1 MRTTTVLL
9 AFSGLVATA
18 PSGPHGDRRLGYHN
32 SNSNSTKYDTSRT
45 WKGYRESMTAPSGY
59 PRGTGYIA
67 SSGFAPT
74 GGLAPGAAHTQSA
87 VPTLAM
93 SQDASSNVGSG
104 PDATSPEYG
113 TGPVVAEQ
121 VDPVVGKSTL
131 TSMMTVPYPASTAPA
146 YGVAA
151 VSSITRTKCRGGK
164 HTSSKATS
172 VSTQAPVIPAQT
184 SASNTIETPTALS
197 STSSTL
203 VVEYGV
209 SSYLPT
215 PFSATVPTQQP
226 EASSYA
232 SVASS
237 SAATAAPQAS
247 SPAATPGQTS
257 LGDSKTDGKAT
268 FYGGNLSGGT
278 CSFTEYTIP
287 SGLFGV
293 AYPTPD
299 WDNSGNCGACLEVT
313 GPNGNTLTVMVVDS
327 CPSCEAGH
335 LDLFSDAFLQFA
347 DASAGEIGV
356 SYKFVTC
363 GITSPIVLHN
373 KSGVSAY
380 WFSMQVVNSNEP
392 VKSLEVSVDGGATW
406 EATKRQDYNFFEKNT
421 GFGTAKVD
429 VRVTSET
436 GKTLIVKD
444 VSIESDSRKTCDS
457 NF

>member
-18 PSGPHGDRRLGYHN
+18 PSGPHGDHRFGYYN
-32 SNSNSTKYDTSRT
+32 SNSNNTKYDTNHT
-45 WKGYRESMTAPSGY
+45 WKGYRESMTAPSGF
-59 PRGTGYIA
+59 PRGTGYTA

-74 GGLAPGAAHTQSA
+74 GGFAPGAAHTQSS

-93 SQDASSNVGSG
+93 SKDASSNAGSG

-121 VDPVVGKSTL
+121 VDPVVAKSTL
-131 TSMMTVPYPASTAPA
+131 TSMITVPYPASTTPA

-151 VSSITRTKCRGGK
+151 VSSITRTKCQGGN
-164 HTSSKATS
+164 HTLSKVTS
-172 VSTQAPVIPAQT
+172 VSTQAPVIPVQAST
-184 SASNTIETPTALS
+184 SNTIKTPTALS
-197 STSSTL
+197 STSTL
-203 VVEYGV
+203 NVEYGI
-209 SSYLPT
+209 SSYLAT
-215 PFSATVPTQQP
+215 SSSAAVSSQQP

-232 SVASS
+232 SAASS
-237 SAATAAPQAS
+237 SAATAGPQAS
-247 SPAATPGQTS
+247 SPATPGQSS

-278 CSFTEYTIP
+278 CLFTEYTIP
-287 SGLFGV
+287 SGLSGV

-299 WDNSGNCGACLEVT
+299 WDNAGNCGACLEVT

-392 VKSLEVSVDGGATW
+392 VKSLEVSTDEGATW
-406 EATKRQDYNFFEKNT
+406 EATKRQEYNFFEKNT
-421 GFGTAKVD
+421 GFGTEKVD

-436 GKTLIVKD
+436 GKTLIIKD